1 MNGDLSESIFR
12 PRRIIERQFL
22 EASRRL
28 APWFR
33 ASNTQLKYILVCGS
47 GLNKVYEADVI
58 LDDDLKEVTL
68 NPGAPIKVVSIKLN
82 RFEIQKFS
90 KETVFNRINLMR
102 VANPVQAHLD
112 RALNDLEKLEEA
124 LSDSS
129 GYAWDLNVRSLP
141 SYNDCCDLFFPKN
154 VPLNLCQLETISE
167 SNAVVNGVGVGVV
180 TFSLE
185 KRGIQALVLETQSD
199 LGCSERWGLLFVYW
213 HGNFPPPLP
222 IPNPGR

>member
-1 MNGDLSESIFR
+1 MNEDLTESIFR
-12 PRRIIERQFL
+12 PRMIIKRQFL
-22 EASRRL
+22 EAGSRL
-28 APWFR
+28 APWFH

-47 GLNKVYEADVI
+47 GVNRVYEADIIV
-58 LDDDLKEVTL
+58 DDDLKEVAL

-129 GYAWDLNVRSLP
+129 GYALDLNVRSLP
-141 SYNDCCDLFFPKN
+141 SYNDCCDLFFPKS

-167 SNAVVNGVGVGVV
+167 SDTVVNGVGTV
-180 TFSLE
+180 TVQVDR
-185 KRGIQALVLETQSD
+185 RGLQALVLETKSD
-199 LGCSERWGLLFVYW
+199 LGRSERWGLLFVYW
-213 HGNFPPPLP
+213 HGNFTPPLP
-222 IPNPGR
+222 IPNPER

>member
-58 LDDDLKEVTL
+58 VDDDLKEVTL

-167 SNAVVNGVGVGVV
+167 SDTVNGVGTV
-180 TFSLE
+180 TVQIE
-185 KRGIQALVLETQSD
+185 RRGLQAFVLETKSD
-199 LGCSERWGLLFVYW
+199 LGRSERWGLLFVFW

-222 IPNPGR
+222 IPNPER

>member
-167 SNAVVNGVGVGVV
+167 SDTVNGVGTV
-180 TFSLE
+180 TVQIE
-185 KRGIQALVLETQSD
+185 RRGLQAFVLETKSD
-199 LGCSERWGLLFVYW
+199 LGRFERWGLLFVFW

-222 IPNPGR
+222 IPNPER